1 MVIAIDKVAWIHV
14 VDGLIL
20 STLSAGKSVY
30 YLPGGKREPGE
41 SDVQTLVREVRE
53 ELSVD
58 IVVASAV
65 HLKTF
70 QAQAHGR
77 PDGEIVQMT
86 CYTAG
91 YEGDLK
97 PDNEIA
103 ELVWFGYADRHRVS
117 PVDQLIFDHLHERG
131 VLH

>member
-1 MVIAIDKVAWIHV
+1 M
-14 VDGLIL
+14 
-20 STLSAGKSVY
+20 
-30 YLPGGKREPGE
+30 
-41 SDVQTLVREVRE
+41 QTLVREVRE